1 MPEDC
6 PDIGKTLAPLRI
18 YVTGRI
24 SIEYGETL
32 VEERALSGRQGRL
45 AFAFL
50 VSERQRPVTKEELI
64 SVVWPDSPPREIET
78 ALSAILSK
86 LRSALRKAAVTRDA
100 VEVRS
105 GTIQMRLPADVWID
119 LEHAANSIDE
129 AEGALRSC
137 DARAAWSHAVAL
149 VIIARR
155 PFLPGEEASW
165 IEARRA
171 RLRSLLVRG
180 LHILSQITAING
192 EHALAVQ
199 YASEIIE
206 LEPFQETGY
215 RHLMQMHAKMG
226 NRGEALRVFGRCREL
241 FKEELGADPSQETER
256 VFLEILRAG

>member
-1 MPEDC
+1 
-6 PDIGKTLAPLRI
+6 LATLRI
-18 YVTGRI
+18 YLTGRI

-32 VEERALSGRQGRL
+32 VEERELAGRQGRL

-50 VSERQRPVTKEELI
+50 ASERQRPISKEELT
-64 SVVWPDSPPREIET
+64 SVVWPDTPPREIET

-86 LRSALRKAAVTRDA
+86 LRTVLKKASPAAT

-105 GTIQMRLPADVWID
+105 GTIQLRLPSDVWVD

-129 AEGALRSC
+129 AEGALRAGHLP
-137 DARAAWSHAVAL
+137 DAWSHAVTL

-165 IEARRA
+165 IEARRT

-180 LHILSQITAING
+180 LHILSQITATNG

-199 YASEIIE
+199 YATEIIE

-215 RHLMQMHAKMG
+215 RHLMQMHAQMG
-226 NRGEALRVFGRCREL
+226 NRGEALRVFGKCREL
-241 FKEELGADPSQETER
+241 FRDELGADPSQETER
-256 VFLEILRAG
+256 VFLEILRAGSG